1 MLATYHLVCLIT
13 VKPERVSLKLTTPV
27 SRADPLLDF
36 LVLPEVT
43 KLGLKILAPNPPQSE
58 IDIWDEHMVG
68 KYPFL
73 AREELFPYLINRTSF
88 ADYGDYMAE
97 MVLCN
102 MDYYNSDI
110 EAAGAAASLALCVCS
125 RPDACDE
132 DDLYC
137 ISGTED
143 DSISSRDL
151 SSQAHTVEE
160 KTIRFLEKRGNPR
173 PFNPR
178 FTSPVDG
185 KSHTL
190 TYDSHEVR
198 GFSPADL

>member
-1 MLATYHLVCLIT
+1 M
-13 VKPERVSLKLTTPV
+13 SLKLTTPV

-58 IDIWDEHMVG
+58 IDIWDEHMAG

-110 EAAGAAASLALCVCS
+110 EAAGAAASLALCACS
-125 RPDACDE
+125 RVEGCDE

-137 ISGTED
+137 LSGNED
-143 DSISSRDL
+143 DTSFSGGSGLQERTREGM
-151 SSQAHTVEE
+151 SVRS
-160 KTIRFLEKRGNPR
+160 LEKRGNPR
-173 PFNPR
+173 KYDAG
-178 FTSPVDG
+178 FTSGVDG
-185 KSHTL
+185 QSYKATVESHK
-190 TYDSHEVR
+190 VR
-198 GFSPADL
+198 PSLKIW